1 VSVEIAAGHQ
11 LLHYRIVEKLGEGG
25 MGEVWLAEDT
35 KLNRRVALKVLPQGV
50 AADPDR
56 RARFEREAQAVAA
69 LSHPNIVTIYSV
81 EEVEGTHFITM
92 ELVEGQSLT
101 TLLPRKGLG
110 LNRVLEIAIPL
121 AEAVHRAHQAGIT
134 HRDLKPDNIMVDDEG
149 RLRVLD
155 FGLAKLQ
162 EAGEGADRAMAPT
175 ATHLTGEGKI
185 VGTVAYM
192 SPEQAEGAD
201 VDHRSDIFALGTILY
216 EMVSGQRPFLG
227 DTSMSTIGSILKEE
241 PASITEL
248 NPTLPRHAGRIIR
261 RCLAKKPDRRYQTAL
276 DLRNELEDL
285 KSELDSGV
293 HSVEKS
299 AAPNKRSWV
308 PTAIVML
315 VVAVIA
321 GVLLVQGW
329 RQPDPSA
336 AGFESRPLTST
347 GGWTQEPNWSPDG
360 TSLALS
366 RMNDGNSDILIM
378 PLDGGEAV
386 LRADGP
392 GDEAG
397 PRWSP
402 DGKYLA
408 FISSSEPGSWVHL
421 VPAYGGTARKLIE
434 TGIPTLHFSS
444 LRKAM
449 GDRPWA
455 IDGESLLVSRA
466 TDDGRIAV
474 FRVPRGDGPI
484 EQLTSPPPGGQDF
497 AASYSFDGERIVF
510 ARQTRGQ
517 ATAMILPAG
526 GGEPTL
532 LLDGE
537 YEDEGFVWR
546 PDNRHV
552 VFISSR
558 AGGTQQ
564 LFEIDVESHAVRPL
578 TAGTRHVEGLSVS
591 ADNRIAY
598 GSFSHDTLLYVANLE
613 TGEHR
618 QITSHT
624 ADNFGPR
631 FSTDG
636 KKVAYHSTR
645 TGNSEIWLHGLDGG
659 PEVRFT
665 DHPGW
670 DLYPDWSPD
679 DERLVFV
686 SDRDGDVFKL
696 FVANPDG
703 GGGAQLLVDQ
713 EISWRLGGYSAVNTN
728 LPSRWSPD
736 GKLVGYLVTDEQG
749 TSLWTVEANGE
760 NARKRLDGVTGFDW
774 YVDNRHA
781 VVSRPSGSEVQLFA
795 VDLETG
801 QEEFL
806 FEEALTEF
814 DVAPDGS
821 ALSFCYGRGHL
832 AMGLAVLKLDSR
844 ADGVP
849 SAAGAP
855 EYVARS
861 QGTWHVHNGG
871 WSADSKSLVYIRD
884 TDRGEIYELVEKQ

>member
-1 VSVEIAAGHQ
+1 VPVEIAVGRQ

-35 KLNRRVALKVLPQGV
+35 KLNRRVALKVLPHGM

-69 LSHPNIVTIYSV
+69 LNHPNIVTIYSV
-81 EEVEGTHFITM
+81 EEVDGTHFITM
-92 ELVEGQSLT
+92 ELVQGQNLT
-101 TLLPRKGLG
+101 NLLPRKGLG
-110 LNRVLEIAIPL
+110 LDRLLEIAIPL

-162 EAGEGADRAMAPT
+162 DAPSSGGDVMAPT
-175 ATHLTGEGKI
+175 ATKVTGEGKI

-192 SPEQAEGAD
+192 SPEQAEGGN
-201 VDHRSDIFALGTILY
+201 VDHRSDIFSLGTILY
-216 EMVSGQRPFLG
+216 EMVSGQRPFQG

-241 PASITEL
+241 PTSITEL
-248 NPTLPRHAGRIIR
+248 NQTLPRHAGRIVR

-276 DLRNELEDL
+276 DLRNELEEL

-293 HSVEKS
+293 HSVEMS
-299 AAPNKRSWV
+299 AAPKKRSWV
-308 PTAIVML
+308 PMAIVML
-315 VVAVIA
+315 AVAAIVV
-321 GVLLVQGW
+321 VLLVQGW
-329 RQPDPSA
+329 KQPALSA
-336 AGFESRPLTST
+336 ADFESRPLTST
-347 GGWTQEPNWSPDG
+347 GAWTQEPNWSPDG

-366 RMNDGNSDILIM
+366 RMSDGNADILIL

-392 GDEAG
+392 GDEAA

-408 FISSSEPGSWVHL
+408 FVSSSEPGSWVHI
-421 VPAYGGTARKLIE
+421 VPAYGGTAQKLIE
-434 TGIPTLHFSS
+434 TGIPTLHLSS
-444 LRKAM
+444 LRRSM
-449 GDRPWA
+449 GDHPWA
-455 IDGESLLVSRA
+455 IDGESLLVSRT

-474 FRVPRGDGPI
+474 FRIPRGDGPV

-497 AASYSFDGERIVF
+497 AASYSFDGARIVF

-517 ATAMILPAG
+517 AVAMIMPAG
-526 GGEPTL
+526 GGEPVL

-537 YEDEGFVWR
+537 YEDEGFAWR
-546 PDNRHV
+546 PDNSHV

-564 LFEIDVESHAVRPL
+564 LFDIDVESRAVRTL
-578 TAGTRHVEGLSVS
+578 TAGTRHVEGFSVS

-598 GSFSHDTLLYVANLE
+598 GSFSHDTFLYVADLE

-631 FSTDG
+631 FSADG

-645 TGNSEIWLHGLDGG
+645 TGNSEIWLHSLDGG
-659 PEVRFT
+659 PEIRFT
-665 DHPGW
+665 DHTGW

-679 DERLVFV
+679 GERLVFV
-686 SDRDGDVFKL
+686 SDRDGGVFKL

-736 GKLVGYLVTDEQG
+736 GTLVGYMVTGEQG
-749 TSLWTVEANGE
+749 TSLWTVDANGE
-760 NARKRLDGVTGFDW
+760 NSSKRLDGITGFDW
-774 YVDNRHA
+774 YRDNGHA
-781 VVSRPSGSEVQLFA
+781 VISRPSGSEVQLFA
-795 VDLETG
+795 IDLETG
-801 QEEFL
+801 REEFL
-806 FEEALTEF
+806 FEGALTEL
-814 DVAPDGS
+814 DVAPNGN

-832 AMGLAVLKLDSR
+832 AMGLVVLKLEPGPDGLPR
-844 ADGVP
+844 AVGE
-849 SAAGAP
+849 P

-871 WSADSKSLVYIRD
+871 WSADSKHLVYIRD
-884 TDRGEIYELVEKQ
+884 TDRGEIYELVEKE